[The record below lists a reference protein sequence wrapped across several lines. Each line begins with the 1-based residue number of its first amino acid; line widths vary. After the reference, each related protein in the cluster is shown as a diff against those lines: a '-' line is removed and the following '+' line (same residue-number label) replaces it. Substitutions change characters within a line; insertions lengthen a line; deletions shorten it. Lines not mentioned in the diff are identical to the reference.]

1 MAECRVQMS
10 TADDSAGPL
19 QRTAVG
25 AHERGCLVHGF
36 AYGREPELHDVHVG
50 ERGDHTP
57 ELARR
62 L

>member
-1 MAECRVQMS
+1 MS